1 MTQKKELKSRQA
13 TIAITP
19 SIYEEARNYALQN
32 RQSFND
38 LVQML
43 LEQYIQ
49 SNRKQK
55 QNC

>member
-13 TIAITP
+13 TIAVTP
-19 SIYEEARNYALQN
+19 TIYKEARNYATQN

-43 LEQYIQ
+43 LEQYI
-49 SNRKQK
+49 STKQK
-55 QNC
+55 QAVME